1 MIKGQTILITG
12 GTGSWGQKLT
22 EVLLEQDPAEIR
34 ILSRN
39 EYAQIAMQ
47 REFSH
52 DARLRFLIGDIRDYR
67 AVEDA
72 CKGVDVLFHLA
83 ALKHVPVCE
92 DQPDEAFKTNV
103 IGTQNIIRAAIR
115 MQIPKVI
122 DVSTDKAVDPINV
135 YGMTKA
141 LGEKMMIRANWLSEH
156 TRFVCIRGG
165 NVLGTSGSVVPLF
178 RRQIDEG
185 KMPTI
190 TDKGMTRFFLT
201 RTEAIHLLLKAA
213 GAAVGGETF
222 VMKMK
227 ACKMTELASVMLEYA
242 GRPAFD
248 YKVTGIRPGE
258 KLHEV
263 LISPYEAP
271 RTYQYDE
278 QYYVILPQEPDKR
291 LSDAYRTLPRVTFSE
306 YGSDS
311 DLMKRQAIAEFLR
324 AGGYID

>member
-1 MIKGQTILITG
+1 MIKGKKILITG

-47 REFSH
+47 REFGH
-52 DARLRFLIGDIRDYR
+52 DPRLRFVIGDIRDYT
-67 AVEDA
+67 AVEEA
-72 CKGVDVLFHLA
+72 SQGIQVLFHLA

-103 IGTQNIIRAAIR
+103 IGTQNIIRAAIYHR
-115 MQIPKVI
+115 IPKVI

-141 LGEKMMIRANWLSEH
+141 LGEKMMIRANGLSEH

-178 RRQIDEG
+178 RRQLDDG
-185 KMPTI
+185 QMLTI
-190 TDKGMTRFFLT
+190 TDEGMTRFFLT
-201 RTEAIHLLLKAA
+201 RTEAIRLLLKAA
-213 GAAVGGETF
+213 EAAVGGETF

-227 ACKMTELASVMLEYA
+227 ACKMTDLAIVMLEQA
-242 GRPAFD
+242 GRPASD

-263 LISPYEAP
+263 LVSPFEAP
-271 RTYQYDE
+271 RTYKYDE
-278 QYYVILPQEPDKR
+278 QYYVILPQDPDKR
-291 LSDAYRTLPRVTFSE
+291 LREQYAGLAPVAFAEYR
-306 YGSDS
+306 SDS
-311 DLMKRQAIAEFLR
+311 EMMERKGILRFLR
-324 AGGYID
+324 DGGFID

>member
-1 MIKGQTILITG
+1 MIKGQIILITG

-22 EVLLEQDPAEIR
+22 EVLLEQNPAEIR
-34 ILSRN
+34 IMSRN

-47 REFSH
+47 RDFGH
-52 DARLRFLIGDIRDYR
+52 DARLRFVIGDIRDYG
-67 AVEDA
+67 AVEEA
-72 CKGVDVLFHLA
+72 CRNVDVLFHLA

-103 IGTQNIIRAAIR
+103 IGTQNIIKAAIR
-115 MQIPKVI
+115 MKIPKVI

-141 LGEKMMIRANWLSEH
+141 LGEKMMIRANGLSEH

-185 KMPTI
+185 KVLTI

-213 GAAVGGETF
+213 EAAVGGETF

-227 ACKMTELASVMLEYA
+227 ACKMTDLASVMLEKA
-242 GRPAFD
+242 GRPSFD
-248 YKVTGIRPGE
+248 YQVTGIRPGE

-263 LISPYEAP
+263 LISPFESP
-271 RTYQYDE
+271 RTYKYDE

-291 LSDAYRTLPRVTFSE
+291 LQDQYSSLPRVTLSE
-306 YGSDS
+306 YRSDTA
-311 DLMKRQAIAEFLR
+311 MMNKQAIAQFLR
-324 AGGYID
+324 AGGFIN

>member
-1 MIKGQTILITG
+1 MIKGQTILVTG

-34 ILSRN
+34 LLSRN

-47 REFSH
+47 REFNH
-52 DARLRFLIGDIRDYR
+52 DPRLRFVIGDIRDYP

-115 MQIPKVI
+115 MKVPKVI

-141 LGEKMMIRANWLSEH
+141 LGEKMMIRANWLSEKS
-156 TRFVCIRGG
+156 RFVCIRGG

-185 KMPTI
+185 KSLTI
-190 TDKGMTRFFLT
+190 TDEGMTRFFLT

-213 GAAVGGETF
+213 EAAVGGETF

-227 ACKMTELASVMLEYA
+227 ACNMTELASVMLEQA
-242 GRPAFD
+242 GRPSGD

-263 LISPYEAP
+263 LISPFEAP
-271 RTYQYDE
+271 RTRKYDA
-278 QYYVILPQEPDKR
+278 QYYVILPEHPDQG
-291 LSDAYRTLPRVTFSE
+291 LTNHYDHLPRVKFDQ
-306 YGSDS
+306 YRSDS
-311 DLMKRQAIAEFLR
+311 EMMNKPAIAAFLR

>member
-22 EVLLEQDPAEIR
+22 EVLLEQNPSEIR

-47 REFSH
+47 RDFGH
-52 DARLRFLIGDIRDYR
+52 DARLHFVIGDIRDDR
-67 AVEDA
+67 AVEEA
-72 CKGVDVLFHLA
+72 CRGVDVLFHLA

-115 MQIPKVI
+115 MQVAKVI

-141 LGEKMMIRANWLSEH
+141 LGEKMMIHANGLSES

-185 KMPTI
+185 KSLTI

-213 GAAVGGETF
+213 EAAVGGETF

-227 ACKMTELASVMLEYA
+227 ACKMTDLASVMLEQA
-242 GRPAFD
+242 GRPAHD
-248 YKVTGIRPGE
+248 YTVTGIRPGE

-263 LISPYEAP
+263 LISPFEAP
-271 RTYQYDE
+271 RTYKYDE
-278 QYYVILPQEPDKR
+278 QYYVILPQEPEKSLTDR
-291 LSDAYRTLPRVTFSE
+291 YSGLPRVTFSE
-306 YGSDS
+306 YRSDS
-311 DLMKRQAIAEFLR
+311 AMMNRSAIAQFLR
-324 AGGYID
+324 AGGFID

>member
-1 MIKGQTILITG
+1 MIQGQTILITG

-22 EVLLEQDPAEIR
+22 EVLLEQDPTEIR
-34 ILSRN
+34 LLSRN

-47 REFSH
+47 REFNH
-52 DARLRFLIGDIRDYR
+52 DPRLRFIIGDIRDYR
-67 AVEDA
+67 AVEDV
-72 CKGVDVLFHLA
+72 CRGVDVLFHLA

-115 MQIPKVI
+115 MRIPKVI

-141 LGEKMMIRANWLSEH
+141 LGEKMMIRANWLSEG

-185 KMPTI
+185 KSLTI

-213 GAAVGGETF
+213 EAAVGGETF

-227 ACKMTELASVMLEYA
+227 ACKMTDLASVMLEQA
-242 GRPAFD
+242 GRPSFD
-248 YKVTGIRPGE
+248 YKVTGIRPG
-258 KLHEV
+258 
-263 LISPYEAP
+263 
-271 RTYQYDE
+271 RNC
-278 QYYVILPQEPDKR
+278 
-291 LSDAYRTLPRVTFSE
+291 
-306 YGSDS
+306 
-311 DLMKRQAIAEFLR
+311 MKC
-324 AGGYID
+324 